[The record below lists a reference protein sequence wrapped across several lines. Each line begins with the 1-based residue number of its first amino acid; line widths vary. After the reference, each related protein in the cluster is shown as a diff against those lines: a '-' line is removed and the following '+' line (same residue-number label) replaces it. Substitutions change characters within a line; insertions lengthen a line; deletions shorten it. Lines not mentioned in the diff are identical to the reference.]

1 MPKNKLS
8 KAKSIQRTKTFVDLI
23 LSAAVVFVC
32 GSVVKGAYDR
42 TETVGSTEFAVKE
55 EVETP
60 TEPSEEEKNEM
71 KYSTFV
77 ADTKDKFYGDLIL
90 VNNDHQYF
98 TSGDE
103 DLVSIMEMND
113 ETGRDFNVVDYSYTI
128 LRPVYEPMAEM
139 ITDFYNKYYNDTL
152 IIFGSYR
159 TNDFQQE
166 LYEADLADKGSEDS
180 TRVAKP
186 GFSEHETGYAFD
198 FSETES
204 YDFQDEGDFKW
215 FGENCYKYGFVVRYP
230 KSKEKITDIQYEPWH
245 FRYVGKPHA
254 YYMTKNN
261 LCLEEYIDVIRSNP
275 YDSTHLE
282 FTDDNGENYEVYF
295 YPSDDSS
302 ETTAIPVPTDKK
314 YEISGNNV
322 DGFIVTVYK
331 DREKSAEPSTEAPTK
346 SADDEGESEETEE
359 SEENED
365 SEDYSEDE

>member
-1 MPKNKLS
+1 MSKK
-8 KAKSIQRTKTFVDLI
+8 KAKKQNTAVI
-23 LSAAVVFVC
+23 LAEFFLCIAIIAAGVYFI
-32 GSVVKGAYDR
+32 KGAVDKSKS
-42 TETVGSTEFAVKE
+42 VSSTE
-55 EVETP
+55 P
-60 TEPSEEEKNEM
+60 TEPEI
-71 KYSTFV
+71 V
-77 ADTKDKFYGDLIL
+77 AETEPPTEPDPMENFDTYDAKSKDMFKGDLIL

-166 LYEADLADKGSEDS
+166 LYEADLADNGSEDS

-331 DREKSAEPSTEAPTK
+331 DREKSAEPATEAPTK
-346 SADDEGESEETEE
+346 SADDEDESEETEE

-365 SEDYSEDE
+365 NEDYSEDE